1 MYPSTQDKLL
11 EASELSEADS
21 PGNGDPDTLNAERFQ
36 AIFNRYS
43 KSILSFIYSMI
54 RDRPCAEELCQE
66 TFIRAL
72 RKLGSK
78 NDHTALS
85 TWLFGIAYNV
95 VRESVKDKYRN
106 LCLVTLDG
114 PISQNLETPAIR
126 PDQQLI
132 SEELHGRIHD
142 ALVALT
148 ENQRLVFVLKIIH
161 KLKYEEIASIT
172 GSSIA
177 KLKTDLHRARL
188 IMRQKLHPYLQGRT
202 PE

>member
-11 EASELSEADS
+11 AASELSEADP
-21 PGNGDPDTLNAERFQ
+21 PGNGNLDTPNAERFQ
-36 AIFNRYS
+36 TIFNRYS

-66 TFIRAL
+66 TFVRAL
-72 RKLGSK
+72 RKLESR

-95 VRESVKDKYRN
+95 VREAVKDKYRN
-106 LCLVTLDG
+106 LRRVALDG
-114 PISQNLETPAIR
+114 PILQKLETSAIR

-132 SEELHGRIHD
+132 SRELHGRIHD
-142 ALVALT
+142 ALASLT
-148 ENQRLVFVLKIIH
+148 EDQRLVFVLKIIH
-161 KLKYEEIASIT
+161 KQKYEEIACIT

-188 IMRQKLHPYLQGRT
+188 EMRQKLHPYLHGRQ